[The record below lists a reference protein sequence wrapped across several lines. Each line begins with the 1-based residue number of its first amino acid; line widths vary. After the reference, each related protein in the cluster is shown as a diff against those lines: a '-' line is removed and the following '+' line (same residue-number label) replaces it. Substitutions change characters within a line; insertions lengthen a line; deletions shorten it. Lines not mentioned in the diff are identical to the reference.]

1 MPDFGSSQFKA
12 IHFYLATPPPPGN
25 WELQEWHLFSVVL
38 KWFHN
43 MWIQGPLIDFT
54 LMLHLKGSAT
64 QFGPFLDLDH
74 KNL

>member
-1 MPDFGSSQFKA
+1 
-12 IHFYLATPPPPGN
+12 
-25 WELQEWHLFSVVL
+25 
-38 KWFHN
+38 

-54 LMLHLKGSAT
+54 LMLHLKGSTT